1 MRDQQGFAL
10 VTVIMVVA
18 VLMILGTSIM
28 YVQALEMRQ
37 TLRQEQQIQAHY
49 LARSGLEVGLRHLE
63 EQLAEVAGLDELE
76 VSSLEHSFS
85 GIGTYHVDYA
95 VDPHSK
101 SVELLSTGTV
111 PGRTEV
117 VEKIK
122 MAVGLTDVEA
132 GINYASDIDWYVK
145 GKNNPAQELR
155 TSSELFPLASEIPVV
170 LTQDDKISTSGT
182 HYLKAPAMQFIP
194 TTKWVEIGNN
204 HKLALI
210 SDFIR
215 FDTDVTMHKADL
227 VLNVFNGVEIEGS
240 KKYGIIYFGG
250 TVYRNNKG
258 DIPEFITQGKYYLFE
273 DGTIIRN
280 SGNGNWAINKDLQEL
295 KDDDPGVLQAFDF
308 TNADTGNGGFVPVI
322 RGYSAGS

>member
-1 MRDQQGFAL
+1 M
-10 VTVIMVVA
+10 
-18 VLMILGTSIM
+18 
-28 YVQALEMRQ
+28 
-37 TLRQEQQIQAHY
+37 
-49 LARSGLEVGLRHLE
+49 
-63 EQLAEVAGLDELE
+63 AGLDELE

-170 LTQDDKISTSGT
+170 L
-182 HYLKAPAMQFIP
+182 
-194 TTKWVEIGNN
+194 
-204 HKLALI
+204 
-210 SDFIR
+210 
-215 FDTDVTMHKADL
+215 
-227 VLNVFNGVEIEGS
+227 
-240 KKYGIIYFGG
+240 
-250 TVYRNNKG
+250 
-258 DIPEFITQGKYYLFE
+258 
-273 DGTIIRN
+273 
-280 SGNGNWAINKDLQEL
+280 
-295 KDDDPGVLQAFDF
+295 DPG
-308 TNADTGNGGFVPVI
+308 
-322 RGYSAGS
+322 

>member
-155 TSSELFPLASEIPVV
+155 TSSELFPLASDIPVI

-227 VLNVFNGVEIEGS
+227 VLNVFDGVEIEGS

-295 KDDDPGVLQAFDF
+295 KDDDPRVLQAFDF

>member
-63 EQLAEVAGLDELE
+63 DRFVEVSSLDELE
-76 VSSLEHSFS
+76 MNPLEHGLFD
-85 GIGTYHVDYA
+85 IGSYYVDFI
-95 VDPHSK
+95 VDPAGHR
-101 SVELLSTGTV
+101 VDLLATGTV
-111 PGRTEV
+111 QGHTEA

-122 MAVGLTDVEA
+122 LTVGIKNIDV
-132 GINYASDIDWYVK
+132 GINYASDIDWYIK

-155 TSSELFPLASEIPVV
+155 TSSELFPLASDIPVI

-182 HYLKAPAMQFIP
+182 HYLRAPAMQFIP

-215 FDTDVTMHKADL
+215 FDTDVSMQKSEI
-227 VLNVFNGVEIEGS
+227 VLSVLDGVETQGS
-240 KKYGIIYFGG
+240 QKYGIVYFGG
-250 TVYRNNKG
+250 NVYRNNLG
-258 DIPEFITQGKYYLFE
+258 DRPHRIRKGKYYLYK
-273 DGTIIRN
+273 DGTVIRN
-280 SGNGNWAINKDLQEL
+280 NGNEDWTIEGDLQEL
-295 KDDDPGVLQAFDF
+295 REDDPRLLHVFDF
-308 TNADTGNGGFVPVI
+308 SNPGSVSRGFKPVI
-322 RGYSAGS
+322 LGYSSGD

>member
-1 MRDQQGFAL
+1 MRDQRGFAL

-28 YVQALEMRQ
+28 YVQALEMKQ
-37 TLRQEQQIQAHY
+37 TLRQEQQVQAHY

-63 EQLAEVAGLDELE
+63 DRFVEVSSLDELE
-76 VSSLEHSFS
+76 MNPLEHGLFD
-85 GIGTYHVDYA
+85 IGSYYVDFI
-95 VDPHSK
+95 VDPAGHR
-101 SVELLSTGTV
+101 VDLLATGTV
-111 PGRTEV
+111 QGHTEA

-122 MAVGLTDVEA
+122 LTVGIKNIDV
-132 GINYASDIDWYVK
+132 GINYASDIDWYIK

-155 TSSELFPLASEIPVV
+155 TSSELFPLASDIPVI

-182 HYLKAPAMQFIP
+182 HYLKSPAMQFIP
-194 TTKWVEIGNN
+194 NTKWVEIGNG

-227 VLNVFNGVEIEGS
+227 VLNVFDGVEIEGS

>member
-10 VTVIMVVA
+10 VTVLMVVA
-18 VLMILGTSIM
+18 VLMILGTSIL

-117 VEKIK
+117 VETIK

-215 FDTDVTMHKADL
+215 FDTDVSMQKSEL
-227 VLNVFNGVEIEGS
+227 VLSVLDGVETQGS
-240 KKYGIIYFGG
+240 QKYGIVYFGG
-250 TVYRNNKG
+250 TVYRNNLGDRPHWIRKG
-258 DIPEFITQGKYYLFE
+258 RYYLFE
-273 DGTIIRN
+273 DGTVIRN
-280 SGNGNWAINKDLQEL
+280 NGNEDWTIEGDLQEL
-295 KDDDPGVLQAFDF
+295 REDDPRLLHVFDF
-308 TNADTGNGGFVPVI
+308 SNPENVSRGFKPVI
-322 RGYSAGS
+322 LGYSSGD